1 MLENLKQSVLE
12 RAIRKQK
19 PRQPRLRN
27 YDSMRN
33 VLVLY
38 KESTGKEAIER
49 LKKLLVAD
57 GKEVTLFSFGEQTEV
72 NFFEKPSKVVI
83 ANLQRV
89 HYDLLI
95 DLTLEP
101 CRPMHYL
108 ALYASADCKAGLE
121 LTHGILDFMIAASQ
135 QITPDFLFEQ
145 ILRYLKMINSKQL

>member
-1 MLENLKQSVLE
+1 MLENLKQWVLE

-38 KESTGKEAIER
+38 KESAGKEAIER
-49 LKKLLVAD
+49 LKKQLVAD
-57 GKEVTLFSFGEQTEV
+57 GKEVTLFSFSEQTEI

-83 ANLQRV
+83 AHLQTV

-121 LTHGILDFMIAASQ
+121 LTHGILDFMIAVSQ
-135 QITPDFLFEQ
+135 PITPVFLFEQ
-145 ILRYLKMINSKQL
+145 IIRYLKMINKQ

>member
-1 MLENLKQSVLE
+1 MLENLKQWVLE

-38 KESTGKEAIER
+38 KEQEGRRGTIER
-49 LKKLLVAD
+49 LKKQLIAD
-57 GKEVTLFSFGEQTEV
+57 GKEVTFFGFSEQTEV
-72 NFFEKPSKVVI
+72 NFLEKPSKVVI
-83 ANLQRV
+83 TDLQKV

-95 DLTLEP
+95 DLALEP

-121 LTHGILDFMIAASQ
+121 LTHGILDFMIAVSR

-145 ILRYLKMINSKQL
+145 ILRYLKIINA

>member
-1 MLENLKQSVLE
+1 MLENLKQWVLE

-57 GKEVTLFSFGEQTEV
+57 GKEVTLFSFSEQTDV

-83 ANLQRV
+83 ADLQKI

-121 LTHGILDFMIAASQ
+121 LTHGILDFMIAVSQ
-135 QITPDFLFEQ
+135 QVTTTFLFEQ
-145 ILRYLKMINSKQL
+145 ILRYLKIINKQS

>member
-1 MLENLKQSVLE
+1 MFENLKQWVLE

-57 GKEVTLFSFGEQTEV
+57 GKEVTLFSFSEQTEV

-83 ANLQRV
+83 ADLQKI

-121 LTHGILDFMIAASQ
+121 LTHGILDFMIAVSQ
-135 QITPDFLFEQ
+135 QVTTTFLFEQ
-145 ILRYLKMINSKQL
+145 ILRYLKIINKQS